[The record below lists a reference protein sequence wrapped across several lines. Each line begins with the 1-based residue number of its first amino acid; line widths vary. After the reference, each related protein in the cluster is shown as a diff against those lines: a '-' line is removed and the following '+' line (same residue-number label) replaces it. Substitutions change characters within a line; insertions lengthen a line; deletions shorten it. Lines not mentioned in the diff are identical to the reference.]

1 MLAYK
6 QLGIFSLSLARSIHS
21 IPTIVVRRR
30 RRRRLR
36 SKKVKEQM
44 PQ

>member
-30 RRRRLR
+30 RRRLR